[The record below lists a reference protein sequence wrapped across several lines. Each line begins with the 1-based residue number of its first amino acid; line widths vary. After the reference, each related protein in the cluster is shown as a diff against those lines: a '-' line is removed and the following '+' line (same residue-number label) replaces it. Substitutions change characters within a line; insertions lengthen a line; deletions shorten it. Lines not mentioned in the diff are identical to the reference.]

1 MVAVVQ
7 VKQQRMNVRPEGSAR
22 RHAVGWL
29 RLEALPAMA
38 ATAAEQLDP
47 HGLAGQKRN
56 IDAIIAMSAG
66 LPLPRNIAAAMLAG

>member
-47 HGLAGQKRN
+47 HGLTGQKRKV
-56 IDAIIAMSAG
+56 DTVVAMPAG
-66 LPLPRNIAAAMLAG
+66 LPLSRNIAAAMLAG